1 MDLVPFSGWQ
11 KHGSATSD
19 NVSYVRFKLGFSLAF
34 RRFLVFQRFGAFG
47 AGEAKYPFP
56 QRPKVLE
63 LRRSQ
68 GEEDCEEFSK
78 SGLCEEFSKSG
89 LSDGRD
95 DFEGSVDF
103 SEGRTKWDYGRISE
117 SSSELIWRPA
127 LALPAQVAT
136 LHDFTHS
143 LSHPQCRPRLPFRNS
158 LPRLPGFG

>member
-1 MDLVPFSGWQ
+1 MFLMFGCSLVFPWIFAGSRFFSV
-11 KHGSATSD
+11 SA
-19 NVSYVRFKLGFSLAF
+19 
-34 RRFLVFQRFGAFG
+34 FQRFGAFG

-63 LRRSQ
+63 LRRSR

-103 SEGRTKWDYGRISE
+103 SEGRTKWDYGRISD
-117 SSSELIWRPA
+117 SSSELI
-127 LALPAQVAT
+127 
-136 LHDFTHS
+136 
-143 LSHPQCRPRLPFRNS
+143 
-158 LPRLPGFG
+158 